1 MRTTFLSAL
10 GLLAIGCAS
19 HPAPTQQVASSLAAV
34 RGAEEAGALQV
45 PEAALHMKLAE
56 EQLQQAQALMSDG
69 DNQRAEDLAVRAYQ
83 DAELAIALARE
94 NEARQRLDQFA
105 QFHPGAGGEQGGT
118 ATDATPAPTTTP
130 SSAGTPGAGTTPPK
144 QGTGTQ
150 TGTQAPTQPGMQS
163 PSGAQTTTP

>member
-1 MRTTFLSAL
+1 MRTTFLSVL

-56 EQLQQAQALMSDG
+56 EQLEQAQALMPEG

-105 QFHPGAGGEQGGT
+105 SVNPTAGGEQSGNSAAGGTASTGT
-118 ATDATPAPTTTP
+118 ATDATPAPTGQGSSTGATTNKP
-130 SSAGTPGAGTTPPK
+130 S
-144 QGTGTQ
+144 Q
-150 TGTQAPTQPGMQS
+150 T